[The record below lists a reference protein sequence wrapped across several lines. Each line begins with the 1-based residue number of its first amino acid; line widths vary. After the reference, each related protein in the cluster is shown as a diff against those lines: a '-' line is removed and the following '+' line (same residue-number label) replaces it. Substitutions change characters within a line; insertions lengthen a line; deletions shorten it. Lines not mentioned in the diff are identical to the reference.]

1 MKAFLDIGF
10 EFFIIG
16 GIIFVDL
23 SLFKDIRVKAFIVG
37 RVLVGAV
44 NSA

>member
-1 MKAFLDIGF
+1 MKVFLDIGF

-23 SLFKDIRVKAFIVG
+23 LLFKDICVKVFIVG
-37 RVLVGAV
+37 
-44 NSA
+44 